1 MKKRIFGLF
10 VLVLSLCSL
19 TGCGNAKTDNNIGNN
34 NSEKIKGNCTAV
46 ECIQQI
52 KVENTV
58 EEINKIIG
66 ITGELT
72 DEKRNEYYWEIS
84 ENTGITV
91 TYNSSTKGNIKID
104 ANRDIFKNSKVDL
117 SQLDTLKVRINDGLT
132 YDQVKS
138 YLGNVDG
145 VLTEKGTVTN
155 KYTWVNNN
163 GGYVNVS
170 FSATSGKCTSM
181 FGIAK

>member
-1 MKKRIFGLF
+1 MKKKIFSAF
-10 VLVLSLCSL
+10 IIVLSLSFL
-19 TGCGNAKTDNNIGNN
+19 TACGNTNNDNNSGNDN
-34 NSEKIKGNCTAV
+34 GEKIKGNCTAV
-46 ECIQQI
+46 ECIKQI

-72 DEKRNEYYWEIS
+72 DEKYNEYYWEIS

-91 TYNSSTKGNIKID
+91 TYYSSAKGNIKVD
-104 ANRDIFKNSKVDL
+104 ADRDTFKNSKVDL
-117 SQLDTLKVRINDGLT
+117 SQLDTIKAKINDGLT

-155 KYTWVNNN
+155 KYTWVNSN

-181 FGIAK
+181 FDVAK